1 MKLIVNTLEK
11 LMPLHITIF
20 LYSDLNFSFFFI
32 SVRVWNAG
40 MSDMGVLHCH
50 FLSAF
55 TFTSIWFK

>member
-11 LMPLHITIF
+11 LMPLHKTIF

-32 SVRVWNAG
+32 SIWFCNAV
-40 MSDMGVLHCH
+40 MSDMGVLHYH
-50 FLSAF
+50 FLLAF